1 MTDLP
6 VIEFIEETVAE
17 DGSSRM
23 SFELDEKAKLL
34 CAEFGLRLVVTCA
47 AYGLDIEDAFRVVV
61 DRGEYLKQ
69 EPEKEIW
76 DIGE

>member
-1 MTDLP
+1 MNDLP

-23 SFELDEKAKLL
+23 SFEVDERAKLL

-47 AYGLDIEDAFRVVV
+47 AYSIDIEDAFQAII

-69 EPEKEIW
+69 DLEVQ
-76 DIGE
+76 GVAV